1 VSCGAVTDTDMYTT
15 VMYSTGAP
23 PRRALAAIAALIVA
37 TAAPT
42 ASRLV
47 QSDAPHVLDI
57 ALPPAQDQYREP
69 VEQAALESLRLYS
82 IWLNTALPRVGVVT
96 TTRSAEAA
104 SNVVVVSL
112 PWRAADPM
120 MEVQSHVA
128 YEIARK
134 YWTEAGTDPA
144 IARGLSWYLQSRVV
158 EHLFNLRYA
167 APGYYTEGLR
177 FFGGHVPWVVDSL
190 RVSRW
195 RALKNI
201 DGTRRLPAH
210 IDDRVTRAAVAF
222 ASLERY
228 LSWPV
233 LQGAL
238 ATLAAK
244 RDTPLTAA
252 HVDTTISAAA
262 GQDLSWFFDFAFDPD
277 RRVAYRLERFVTG
290 VAEPD
295 CGGCVR
301 TTITAARLGDAVF
314 SGSSRQRLGEF
325 DSGSAITLQLQFAG
339 GQSLLTH
346 WDGRD
351 ERRDFV
357 FESAAPATIATL
369 DPEGVLLLDPNPLDH
384 RLVQEPG
391 TNVPLAKW
399 LARWATWL
407 QHAMLTY
414 AMFV

>member
-1 VSCGAVTDTDMYTT
+1 MSCGAVSDTNMYTT
-15 VMYSTGAP
+15 VMFSNGAP
-23 PRRALAAIAALIVA
+23 PRRAPTALAALIGA
-37 TAAPT
+37 TAALL
-42 ASRLV
+42 ASDLV
-47 QSDAPHVLDI
+47 QSGTPSVIEI
-57 ALPPAQDQYREP
+57 ALPPTQSHYREQ
-69 VEQAALESLRLYS
+69 VEQAAFESLRLYS
-82 IWLNTALPRVGVVT
+82 TWLSTPPPVDAVT
-96 TTRSAEAA
+96 TARTGEPA
-104 SNVVVVSL
+104 STGLALRL

-134 YWTEAGTDPA
+134 YWTEAGSDPA
-144 IARGLSWYLQSRVV
+144 IARGLSWYLQSRAV
-158 EHLFNLRYA
+158 EYLFNLRYA
-167 APGYYTEGLR
+167 APGYYMEGLR
-177 FFGGHVPWVVDSL
+177 LFGGHVPWVVDSL

-195 RALKNI
+195 RALANT
-201 DGTRRLPAH
+201 DGTRRLPPQ
-210 IDDRVTRAAVAF
+210 IDESVTRAAVAF

-238 ATLAAK
+238 AALAAQ
-244 RDTPLTAA
+244 RGTPLTAG
-252 HVDTTISAAA
+252 HVGATISAAA
-262 GQDLSWFFDFAFDPD
+262 GQDLSWFFEFAFDPD
-277 RRVAYRLERFVTG
+277 RDVAYRLEGLVTG
-290 VAEPD
+290 VAGPD
-295 CGGCVR
+295 CDGCVR
-301 TTITAARLGDAVF
+301 TAITAVRLGDAVF
-314 SGSSRQRLGEF
+314 SGSSHQPLGEF
-325 DSGSAITLQLQFAG
+325 DSGSAITLQLQFANG
-339 GQSLLTH
+339 ASVVTR

-351 ERRDFV
+351 ERREFV

-369 DPEGVLLLDPNPLDH
+369 DPEGVLLLDENPLDQ